1 MKKILFLAVLLFM
14 LGILSGCGSDEQPAT
29 RIEQKLPDKIVI
41 QAPPA
46 PPTAP
51 LLKMLDNK
59 PFGEQVATEVI
70 FYKTVEEATARVIK
84 GEADF
89 TILPLN
95 TAAKLYN
102 KKVDISLANV
112 TTWGILYLISS
123 DPTVTDWQ
131 SLKGKE
137 VYVGAQGASPDILTR
152 YLLEQNKVS
161 NAALKYANSP
171 EIAQM
176 LIQGLATTAVLPEP
190 LVTNVL
196 TKKPAVKVVMDYQKA
211 WQQVA
216 GNQNGLPQAGMIVQN
231 KFVQTY
237 PGALAT
243 FQRAYQEA
251 FDQTLKA
258 PATVAPLVTEK
269 FNIPAPVFE
278 KSMTRSNVKFVQAQD
293 AKADV
298 DNYLSKLLKF
308 SPEIVGGQLP
318 DEKFY
323 LAK

>member
-1 MKKILFLAVLLFM
+1 MKKFLFLAVLIFI
-14 LGILSGCGSDEQPAT
+14 LGTLSGCGTSEQPAAQT
-29 RIEQKLPDKIVI
+29 EQKLPAKIVI
-41 QAPPA
+41 QAPTA

-51 LLKMLDNK
+51 LLKMLANK
-59 PFGEQVATEVI
+59 PFGDQVATEVI
-70 FYKTVEEATARVIK
+70 FYKTVEEATARVVK

-112 TTWGILYLISS
+112 TTWGILYLLSS
-123 DPTVTDWQ
+123 DPSVTDWQ

-161 NAALKYANSP
+161 DVALKYANSP

-196 TKKPAVKVVMDYQKA
+196 TKKPGVKVVMDYQKA
-211 WQQVA
+211 WQQAA

-231 KFVQTY
+231 KFAQTY

-243 FQRAYQEA
+243 FQRAYQDA
-251 FDQTLKA
+251 FDQTLKDPTA
-258 PATVAPLVTEK
+258 VAPLVTEK
-269 FNIPAPVFE
+269 FNIPAPVF
-278 KSMTRSNVKFVQAQD
+278 KNSMLRSNIKFVQAQD

-298 DNYLSKLLKF
+298 DNYLSKLLQF
-308 SPEIVGGQLP
+308 SPDIVGGQLP